1 MTVSTRQLNEEYL
14 ALMPDGPKR
23 AEEMRAARHYMEGST
38 AVMGGHVLNTSFL
51 PKLLDE
57 GSRRA
62 MKAVAETMY
71 GVFVKVIDAYRRD
84 GDYRALF
91 DFDERHERLIML
103 PCRDEALMPIA
114 RIDAFFNEDD
124 GSMAFCEFNT
134 DGASGMNE
142 NRETLASI
150 RDTTAYE
157 RFARAHRVTDDNDRL
172 FTGLVAQLTAF
183 YLRDRDPAA
192 GAPHFAVVD
201 YLENAVVEEFKVYAP
216 LFEAAGVRF
225 SVYDIRDLVL
235 TEDGLMSDC
244 PLIGE
249 AARPID
255 ALWRRSVASDV
266 LAHWDESGAFIEALE
281 TGRVELIGSFANSVV
296 HDKRVFV
303 VLRRPETLALL
314 TAEERAVVERVIPFT
329 DYLETGRVDMG
340 QIKRERDRWIV
351 KPTDMYGCIGVFA
364 GRDFSAAEWDD
375 VVERCRDGRTGK
387 PYLVQEFCVP
397 YGSPAWALRGSAG
410 DCEAPPETMNNLSG
424 LYLVGGCFAGVF
436 SRLGPGPIILGK
448 YGGLTA
454 GTLWVDAD
462 WDEGTEA
469 AGAGAGRTAPAAAG
483 AGKDGVA

>member
-71 GVFVKVIDAYRRD
+71 GVLVKVIDAYRRD
-84 GDYRALF
+84 RDYRALF

-201 YLENAVVEEFKVYAP
+201 Y
-216 LFEAAGVRF
+216 
-225 SVYDIRDLVL
+225 
-235 TEDGLMSDC
+235 M
-244 PLIGE
+244 
-249 AARPID
+249 
-255 ALWRRSVASDV
+255 
-266 LAHWDESGAFIEALE
+266 
-281 TGRVELIGSFANSVV
+281 
-296 HDKRVFV
+296 
-303 VLRRPETLALL
+303 
-314 TAEERAVVERVIPFT
+314 
-329 DYLETGRVDMG
+329 
-340 QIKRERDRWIV
+340 
-351 KPTDMYGCIGVFA
+351 
-364 GRDFSAAEWDD
+364 
-375 VVERCRDGRTGK
+375 
-387 PYLVQEFCVP
+387 
-397 YGSPAWALRGSAG
+397 
-410 DCEAPPETMNNLSG
+410 
-424 LYLVGGCFAGVF
+424 
-436 SRLGPGPIILGK
+436 
-448 YGGLTA
+448 
-454 GTLWVDAD
+454 
-462 WDEGTEA
+462 
-469 AGAGAGRTAPAAAG
+469 
-483 AGKDGVA
+483 